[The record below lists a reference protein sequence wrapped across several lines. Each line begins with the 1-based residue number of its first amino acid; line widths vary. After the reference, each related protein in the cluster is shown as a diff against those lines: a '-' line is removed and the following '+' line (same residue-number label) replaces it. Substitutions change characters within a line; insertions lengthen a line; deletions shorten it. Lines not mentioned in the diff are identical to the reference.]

1 VRGIDA
7 TIEQRSIN
15 MSMNQTTDVAII
27 GGGVIGCS
35 IAYQLSK
42 AGVQVS
48 VIEREEIAAE
58 ASSAAAGLLA
68 PDEVLSGPK
77 AVADL
82 FLASWAMTTEIIAEI
97 EAASGV
103 QVEYFQTGALHVLTN
118 ADDQSSLRRYIEI
131 WQAQGSDLKWLTGD
145 QVYQYEPL
153 LNHTWDATLYV
164 PEAASIRPRLMTRAY
179 AEAAR
184 KSGALFYEQS
194 EVTGFQQDSGRVVGI
209 ETAHGQ
215 TIHCNRVVIA
225 TGAWSAHIG
234 SWLGLTIPVFP
245 ARGQILAL
253 RQPATALKYT
263 IIGNGIYMVPK
274 VDNTIY
280 VGATVEQVGFNK
292 SNTAGGIAWLLSSAI
307 QLVPELEL
315 SAIVDIWSGL
325 RPWSQDSYP
334 ILGKAPGWK
343 NVILATGHGPGGFE
357 LSAITGKTIAE
368 LITSGQT
375 PALIQPFG
383 LERFMGKGDTYELK

>member
-1 VRGIDA
+1 
-7 TIEQRSIN
+7 
-15 MSMNQTTDVAII
+15 M
-27 GGGVIGCS
+27 
-35 IAYQLSK
+35 
-42 AGVQVS
+42 
-48 VIEREEIAAE
+48 
-58 ASSAAAGLLA
+58 
-68 PDEVLSGPK
+68 
-77 AVADL
+77 
-82 FLASWAMTTEIIAEI
+82 
-97 EAASGV
+97 

-131 WQAQGSDLKWLTGD
+131 WHAQGSDVKWLTGD

-153 LNHTWDATLYV
+153 LNHTFDATLYV

-184 KSGALFYEQS
+184 NSGALFYEHTR
-194 EVTGFQQDSGRVVGI
+194 VTGLQQHSGRIVGI
-209 ETAHGQ
+209 ETTHGQ

-253 RQPATALKYT
+253 RQPATPLKYT

-274 VDNTIY
+274 IDNTIY
-280 VGATVEQVGFNK
+280 VGATVEQVGFDK

-315 SAIVDIWSGL
+315 CEIVDIWSGL
-325 RPWSQDSYP
+325 RPWSKDSYP
-334 ILGKAPGWK
+334 ILGKAPGWE

-368 LITSGQT
+368 LITTGQT

>member
-1 VRGIDA
+1 
-7 TIEQRSIN
+7 
-15 MSMNQTTDVAII
+15 MSMNRTTDVAII

-68 PDEVLSGPK
+68 PDLVLTGPK
-77 AVADL
+77 TVADL
-82 FLASWAMTTEIIAEI
+82 FLASWSMTAEIITEI

-118 ADDQSSLRRYIEI
+118 ADHQSSLRRCAEI
-131 WQAQGSDLKWLTGD
+131 WQARGSDVKWLTGD

-153 LNHTWDATLYV
+153 LHHTLDTALYV
-164 PEAASIRPRLMTRAY
+164 PEAVSIRPRLMTRAY

-184 KSGALFYEQS
+184 KSGTIFYEHT
-194 EVTGFQQDSGRVVGI
+194 EVTGLQQHSGRVVGI
-209 ETAHGQ
+209 ETAQGQ

-225 TGAWSAHIG
+225 TGAWSPHIG

-245 ARGQILAL
+245 ARGQILSL
-253 RQPATALKYT
+253 RQPTIPLKYT
-263 IIGNGIYMVPK
+263 IIGNGIYIVPK
-274 VDNTIY
+274 IDNTVY
-280 VGATVEQVGFNK
+280 VGATVEQVGFDK
-292 SNTAGGIAWLLSSAI
+292 SNTASGIAWLLSSAI
-307 QLVPELEL
+307 QLVPELEHA
-315 SAIVDIWSGL
+315 AIVDIWSGL

-334 ILGKAPGWK
+334 ILGKAPGWE

-368 LITSGQT
+368 LITTGQT

-383 LERFMGKGDTYELK
+383 LERFMGKGDTYDFK

>member
-1 VRGIDA
+1 
-7 TIEQRSIN
+7 
-15 MSMNQTTDVAII
+15 MNQTTDVAII

-35 IAYQLSK
+35 IAYQLSR

-48 VIEREEIAAE
+48 ILEREEIAAE

-68 PDEVLSGPK
+68 PAEVLTGPK

-82 FLASWAMTTEIIAEI
+82 FLASWSMTAEIIAEI

-118 ADDQSSLRRYIEI
+118 ADDQSSLRRYAEI
-131 WQAQGSDLKWLTGD
+131 WRAQGSDVKWLTGD

-153 LNHTWDATLYV
+153 LDPTLDTALYI

-184 KSGALFYEQS
+184 KSGADFYEHT
-194 EVTGFQQDSGRVVGI
+194 EVIGLKPGSGKVVGI
-209 ETAHGQ
+209 ETAQGQ

-245 ARGQILAL
+245 ARGQILSL
-253 RQPATALKYT
+253 KQPATPLKYT
-263 IIGNGIYMVPK
+263 ISGNEIYMVPK
-274 VDNTIY
+274 IDNTIY
-280 VGATVEQVGFNK
+280 VGATVEQVGFDK

-307 QLVPELEL
+307 QLVPELEHA
-315 SAIVDIWSGL
+315 AIADIWSGL
-325 RPWSQDSYP
+325 RPWSEDSYP
-334 ILGKAPGWK
+334 ILGKAPGWE

-368 LITSGQT
+368 LITTGQT

-383 LERFMGKGDTYELK
+383 LERFMGKGHTYDLE

>member
-1 VRGIDA
+1 M
-7 TIEQRSIN
+7 SI
-15 MSMNQTTDVAII
+15 NQTTDVAII

-48 VIEREEIAAE
+48 VIEREEVAAE

-68 PDEVLSGPK
+68 PAEVLTGPK

-82 FLASWAMTTEIIAEI
+82 FLASWLMTAEIIAEI

-118 ADDQSSLRRYIEI
+118 ADDQSSLRRYAEI
-131 WQAQGSDLKWLTGD
+131 WQAQGSDVKWLTGD

-153 LNHTWDATLYV
+153 LHHIFDTALYV

-184 KSGALFYEQS
+184 KSGADFYEHT
-194 EVTGFQQDSGRVVGI
+194 EVTGLKQHSGKVIGVQ
-209 ETAHGQ
+209 TAQGQ
-215 TIHCNRVVIA
+215 IISCDYVVIA

-245 ARGQILAL
+245 ARGQILSL
-253 RQPATALKYT
+253 KQPATALKYT
-263 IIGNGIYMVPK
+263 IIGNEIYMVPK
-274 VDNTIY
+274 IDNTIF
-280 VGATVEQVGFNK
+280 VGATIEQVGFDK

-307 QLVPELEL
+307 ELVPELEHA
-315 SAIVDIWSGL
+315 AIADIWSGL

-334 ILGKAPGWK
+334 ILGKAPGWE

-368 LITSGQT
+368 LITTGQT

-383 LERFMGKGDTYELK
+383 LERFMGKGHTYDLE

>member
-1 VRGIDA
+1 
-7 TIEQRSIN
+7 
-15 MSMNQTTDVAII
+15 MSMNQTTDVVII

-42 AGVQVS
+42 MGVQVS

-68 PDEVLSGPK
+68 PAEVLTGPK

-82 FLASWAMTTEIIAEI
+82 FLASWSITAETIAEI

-103 QVEYFQTGALHVLTN
+103 QVEYFQTGALHALKNT
-118 ADDQSSLRRYIEI
+118 ADQSSLRRYAEI
-131 WQAQGSDLKWLTGD
+131 WQAQGSDVKWLTGD

-153 LNHTWDATLYV
+153 LHHTFDVALYV

-184 KSGALFYEQS
+184 KSGADFYEHT
-194 EVTGFQQDSGRVVGI
+194 EVTGLQQNSGRVVGI
-209 ETAHGQ
+209 QTAQGQ
-215 TIHCNRVVIA
+215 TISCDRVVIA

-234 SWLGLTIPVFP
+234 GWSGLTIPVFP

-253 RQPATALKYT
+253 RQPATPLKHT
-263 IIGNGIYMVPK
+263 IFGNDIYMVPK
-274 VDNTIY
+274 IDNTIY
-280 VGATVEQVGFNK
+280 VGATIEQVGFDK
-292 SNTAGGIAWLLSSAI
+292 SNTAGGVAWLLSSAI
-307 QLVPELEL
+307 QLVPELEHTGI
-315 SAIVDIWSGL
+315 ADIWSGL

-334 ILGKAPGWK
+334 ILGKAPGWE

-368 LITSGQT
+368 LITTGQT

-383 LERFMGKGDTYELK
+383 LERFMGKGRTNDLK

>member
-1 VRGIDA
+1 
-7 TIEQRSIN
+7 
-15 MSMNQTTDVAII
+15 MSMNQTTDVVII
-27 GGGVIGCS
+27 GGGVSGCS

-42 AGVQVS
+42 VGVQVS
-48 VIEREEIAAE
+48 ILEREEIAAE

-68 PDEVLSGPK
+68 PAEVLSGPK

-82 FLASWAMTTEIIAEI
+82 FLASWSMTAEIIAEI
-97 EAASGV
+97 EAASSM

-118 ADDQSSLRRYIEI
+118 ADDQSSWRRCAEV
-131 WQAQGSDLKWLTGD
+131 WQARGSDVKWLTGD

-153 LNHTWDATLYV
+153 LHHTFDAALYV

-179 AEAAR
+179 AGAAR
-184 KSGALFYEQS
+184 KYGANFYEHTEVAGIQQQS
-194 EVTGFQQDSGRVVGI
+194 GKVVGVK
-209 ETAHGQ
+209 TAQGQ
-215 TIHCNRVVIA
+215 TMGCDCVVIA

-234 SWLGLTIPVFP
+234 SWFGLNIPVFP
-245 ARGQILAL
+245 ARGQILSL
-253 RQPATALKYT
+253 RQPATPLKHT
-263 IIGNGIYMVPK
+263 IIGNGIYIVPK
-274 VDNTIY
+274 IDNTIY
-280 VGATVEQVGFNK
+280 VGATVEQAGFDK
-292 SNTAGGIAWLLSSAI
+292 SNTAGGITWLLSSAI
-307 QLVPELEL
+307 QLVPELEHA
-315 SAIVDIWSGL
+315 AIVDIWSGL

-334 ILGKAPGWK
+334 ILGKAPGWE

-383 LERFMGKGDTYELK
+383 LERFMGKGHSFDI